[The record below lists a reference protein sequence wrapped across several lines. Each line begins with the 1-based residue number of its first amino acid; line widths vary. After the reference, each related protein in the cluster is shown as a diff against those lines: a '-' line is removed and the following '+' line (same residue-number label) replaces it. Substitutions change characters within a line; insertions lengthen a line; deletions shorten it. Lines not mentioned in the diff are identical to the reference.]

1 MKYRTRL
8 AAKEFRDGLDIHVRR
23 TKNYHAC
30 SLHGHDF
37 YELDIVILGSIP
49 TTVNGD
55 KQIANLGT
63 VFFLTPDDMHEY
75 PSNTSCD
82 ILNIQFTEGAVST
95 DILQTLTD
103 LGKGRF
109 ELGES
114 DLDLIMTIAAT
125 MQRIQRGGSENQ
137 RMMRN
142 LLETILLLL
151 YSYTEGEL
159 KRPSASHGKKQ
170 GMQRAVIYINAHFKD
185 NPTMREVAELLS
197 FNEKYFCTEF
207 RKYTGLSFKNYLR
220 SKKLSY
226 ARRLL
231 LSTDISMLQ
240 VAEQSGY
247 ATQSHFNREFRAYY
261 GISPSDMRNR
271 VFGK

>member
-8 AAKEFRDGLDIHVRR
+8 AYKEFRDGLDIHVRR
-23 TKNYHAC
+23 TKNYNAC

-37 YELDIVILGSIP
+37 YELDIVILGSIA

-55 KQIANLGT
+55 RQTANIGT

-95 DILQTLTD
+95 DILHAITD
-103 LGKGRF
+103 LGKERF
-109 ELGES
+109 ELSEPN
-114 DLDLIMTIAAT
+114 LDITMAIATT
-125 MQRIQRGGSENQ
+125 MQKIQTGGTENQ

-151 YSYTEGEL
+151 YSYAEGEL
-159 KRPSASHGKKQ
+159 KRPDTSYGKKQ
-170 GMQRAVIYINAHFKD
+170 SMQRAVIYINAHFKD
-185 NPTMREVAELLS
+185 NPSMREVATLLS

-207 RKYTGLSFKNYLR
+207 RKYTGLSFKSYLR
-220 SKKLSY
+220 AKKLSY

-247 ATQSHFNREFRAYY
+247 ATQSHFNREFKAYY

-271 VFGK
+271 VFNK